1 MKPRTGTD
9 SFWKHLHPAS
19 LTAEAIRFSHTFCLG
34 GLTFLLFLI
43 LGLTGLL
50 LLFYYWPLPE
60 KAYLSITNLTFVIPY
75 GGFIRGLHYW
85 AGQLMVVTLSLH
97 MVRVFYYRAYRPPR
111 QMNWLVGLGLLVLT
125 LVLDFT
131 GYTLRWDADTYAATL
146 VGTQLLKE
154 FPLIGPALHTLVVGG
169 HQIGEATLLRFYV
182 LHCFL
187 LPGMLLFL
195 AFYHFWRVRKD
206 GLAGKP
212 L

>member
-1 MKPRTGTD
+1 MKPRTGSD

-19 LTAEAIRFSHTFCLG
+19 LTTEAIRFTHTFCLG
-34 GLTFLLFLI
+34 GLTFLLFL
-43 LGLTGLL
+43 LLVLTGLL

-60 KAYLSITNLTFVIPY
+60 RAYLAITNLTFVIPY
-75 GGFIRGLHYW
+75 GRFIRSLHFW
-85 AGQLMVVTLSLH
+85 AGQLMVVTLVLH
-97 MVRVFYYRAYRPPR
+97 TVRVFYYRAYRPPR
-111 QMNWLVGLGLLVLT
+111 QMNWLVGLGLLILT

-131 GYTLRWDADTYAATL
+131 GYALRWDADTYTATL

-154 FPLIGPALHTLVVGG
+154 IPLIGPALHTLVVGG
-169 HQIGEATLLRFYV
+169 PQIGDTTLLRFYV
-182 LHCFL
+182 LHGFL
-187 LPGMLLFL
+187 LPGLLLFL